1 MRNLPL
7 LLVAVLVALPA
18 SGQALQLVGERP
30 FPSELRG
37 QRFLLPLPLVDWDG
51 GVGPFVLYQRS
62 VLEAV
67 RGKLVVTGLE
77 GAEKLPER
85 LVPSEWLCRPCVP
98 TGRGMLSVTLYGLD
112 RGKDCAAV
120 VKRVTLERV
129 GGRWR
134 VLDVREVAR
143 VPSTLEVTAPIIRP
157 ARGPAPA
164 RATYRV
170 DVFSLGACG
179 LDVGGVLLI
188 PALLTPVATGPG
200 PRPVPASGGATGRVV
215 IQPVSEYVILA
226 VDLKAGSVRP
236 LVTIKR
242 GGWVTDLFPERRK
255 FSTRYAQE
263 FWLGAW
269 DVFRDGG
276 KRYLVVAWVECRGGE
291 HVLRYRVW
299 DITDLSSPRLIRDG
313 TRVLD
318 MGAVLHI
325 WGPWVLIKW
334 WYNRGS
340 GRPGWGTFFNVMS
353 GRVVRI
359 RDGNEELE
367 VTPIV
372 NLPETTFEFDPA
384 RDRFILAG
392 GHRELWLIDLRERR
406 VVSRYVSRRWTDG
419 FSVVG
424 NIVFINDCIAC
435 KPCHSVAL
443 VLEDVEV
450 PRILQ
455 AGTDRIRLERVLGRR
470 IVGTVR
476 VLRGGAPYTSG
487 RLVNGEILLERPL
500 EPGEY
505 DLVLR
510 YWMPM
515 VPTWDSSVTEFVRKV
530 TVRVGPPYP
539 QPQRPSVPHRQPVPH
554 PVPHRRVYH
563 PPEPARPPVVG
574 KTRIDVRGGSAGDV
588 EIVVTPVLPVVLAPR
603 RRRWRS

>member
-1 MRNLPL
+1 MRGLPL
-7 LLVAVLVALPA
+7 LLAAVLVTLPA
-18 SGQALQLVGERP
+18 SGQALRLVGEQP

-62 VLEAV
+62 VLEVV

-85 LVPSEWLCRPCVP
+85 LVPSERLCRPCVP

-112 RGKDCAAV
+112 RDRDCAAV

-143 VPSTLEVTAPIIRP
+143 IPSILTVMTPIRP
-157 ARGPAPA
+157 ARGSASTGV
-164 RATYRV
+164 RYRV
-170 DVFSLGACG
+170 DVFSLGARG
-179 LDVGGVLLI
+179 LDVGGVLLV
-188 PALLTPVATGPG
+188 PALLTPVAVGPG
-200 PRPVPASGGATGRVV
+200 PRPAPASGGATGKAVV
-215 IQPVSEYVILA
+215 RPGREEYVILA
-226 VDLKAGSVRP
+226 VDLKAGSVKP

-242 GGWVTDLFPERRK
+242 GGWVTDLFPERRR
-255 FSTRYAQE
+255 FSTRYAQA

-276 KRYLVVAWVECRGGE
+276 KRYLVVAWVEYLDGR

-299 DITDLSSPRLIRDG
+299 DVTALNRPRLIRDG

-334 WYNRGS
+334 WYDRGS
-340 GRPGWGTFFNVMS
+340 GRPGWGTFFNVIS
-353 GRVVRI
+353 ERVVRI
-359 RDGNEELE
+359 RDGGEELE
-367 VTPIV
+367 VTPVI
-372 NLPETTFEFDPA
+372 NLPATTLEFDPA

-392 GHRELWLIDLRERR
+392 GHHELWLVDLRELR
-406 VVSRYVSRRWTDG
+406 VVSKYVSRRWTDG

-435 KPCHSVAL
+435 RPCHSVAL
-443 VLEDVEV
+443 ALEDVEV
-450 PRILQ
+450 PRVLQ
-455 AGTDRIRLERVLGRR
+455 VGTDRIRLERVLGRR

-487 RLVNGEILLERPL
+487 RLVNGDILLERPL

-505 DLVLR
+505 NLVLR

-515 VPTWDSSVTEFVRKV
+515 VPTWDSSVTEFTKAV

-539 QPQRPSVPHRQPVPH
+539 QHRPSYRPSQSPHGRF
-554 PVPHRRVYH
+554 HR
-563 PPEPARPPVVG
+563 PGPARSPVG
-574 KTRIDVRGGSAGDV
+574 GRTRIDVRGGPAGGV

-603 RRRWRS
+603 RRRS